1 MAGITDAV
9 DALAAH
15 LGLRVD
21 WTRLHHHLNTAPVAA
36 LLSAATGAEFHRHA
50 LDRHQRDI
58 NDLLDHPGDET
69 TAGHENRHLLVAALA
84 DLTFTSYE
92 QRQAAIDQAHDLV
105 DALTDLGVLTPTA

>member
-36 LLSAATGAEFHRHA
+36 LLSAASRAQSHGHTV
-50 LDRHQRDI
+50 DRHQRDI

-69 TAGHENRHLLVAALA
+69 ANHEDTHLVAAALA
-84 DLTFTSYE
+84 DLILTSHE
-92 QRQAAIDQAHDLV
+92 QRQTAIDQAHDLV
-105 DALTDLGVLTPTA
+105 DALTDLGVLTPPT